1 MPMRIPTGIL
11 TECLP
16 AGDHTGRDLPAR
28 RFAEILRKQ
37 TEDMPAQ
44 LRVQRTVVLEI
55 HAQAFRDGEDE
66 LPVGQLQQQIF
77 AQVLA
82 QKQSALL
89 AAGGAQEKT
98 LA

>member
-1 MPMRIPTGIL
+1 MRIPTGIL
-11 TECLP
+11 TECLQ
-16 AGDHTGRDLPAR
+16 AGDHPGRDLPAH

-37 TEDMPAQ
+37 TEYMLAQ